1 MRAEELKDVK
11 TLLYSYSCYVSLAT
25 CDGTGRVDVAPV
37 GSTFMP
43 SPDTIACLRGPMG
56 RSASNLRENPE
67 AVFLLAN
74 VSRARLLKLFL
85 TGRFGASYGYRVHAR
100 LREERPISDE
110 EKGRILG
117 KRFGPLARGK
127 GARRIAGLLH
137 RIMVFDVLDVRE
149 VAVPSGGAR

>member
-1 MRAEELKDVK
+1 MRDDELRNVK
-11 TLLYSYSCYVSLAT
+11 SLLYSHSCYVSLAT
-25 CDGTGRVDVAPV
+25 CDGAGRVDVAPV
-37 GSTFMP
+37 GSTFLS
-43 SPDTIACLRGPMG
+43 SPDTIACLRGPLG

-67 AVFLLAN
+67 GVFLLAN
-74 VSRARLLKLFL
+74 VSRARLLKLL
-85 TGRFGASYGYRVHAR
+85 LMGRFGASYGYRIHVR

-117 KRFGPLARGK
+117 KRFGPLARGR

-137 RIMVFDVLDVRE
+137 RIMIFDVLDVRE